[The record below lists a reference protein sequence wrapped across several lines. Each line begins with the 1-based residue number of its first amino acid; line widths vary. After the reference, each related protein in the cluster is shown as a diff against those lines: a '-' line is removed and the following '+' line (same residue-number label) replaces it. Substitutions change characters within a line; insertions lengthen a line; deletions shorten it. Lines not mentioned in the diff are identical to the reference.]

1 MPEFRQ
7 LLDGYDRFKSG
18 PWVEQRRRY
27 QELAEG
33 QAPPV
38 MVIACSDSRVDPA
51 AIFDTVPGQMFA
63 LRNVAALVPP
73 CEQGGGLHGVSAA
86 LEFGVVNLG
95 VKHIVVMAHEAC
107 GGCAAA
113 LDGSDLGAPGPSF
126 IDAWV
131 DLAAPAREVVLQAVQ
146 ADPGLDRA
154 RAMEMA
160 TVGVSLANLRSFPF
174 VREREVDGSLKLH
187 GTWFAIASGELLV
200 LDEAAGAFGPA

>member
-27 QELAEG
+27 EALAGG

-51 AIFDTVPGQMFA
+51 AIFDTEPGQMFA

-73 CEQGGGLHGVSAA
+73 YELGGGLHGVSSA

-95 VKHIVVMAHEAC
+95 VRHVVVMAHEGC
-107 GGCAAA
+107 SGCAAA
-113 LDGSDLGAPGPSF
+113 LSLDEDAPPTSF
-126 IDAWV
+126 IDRWV
-131 DLAAPAREVVLQAVQ
+131 GIAAPARQAVLEAAAQ
-146 ADPGLDRA
+146 DALLDRQ
-154 RAMEMA
+154 RAMELA
-160 TVGVSLANLRSFPF
+160 TVRLSLANLRSFPF
-174 VREREVDGSLKLH
+174 VREREEDGRLKLH

-200 LDEAAGAFGPA
+200 LDEAAGAFGPS